1 MASRIGEVS
10 LDDLLNNKTD
20 LQQNTQAYYPE
31 PTQETSGIAPAIK
44 RSIGGGFS
52 SLGRFA
58 QEVGLPSQGL
68 TNYGEELQ
76 KEAGASPVTN
86 LADIAE
92 HPGAAISEGLGA
104 GIGSMVPTGIASVAG
119 NVVGG
124 IAGGAVGGPV
134 GVEVGRRIGGGLARA
149 AVNIPSYIGSNL
161 QRQDETGEHDTGKA
175 VLGALGQA
183 ATEELEAQAI
193 GGLLPAGL
201 SKKLGIDAVSKVM
214 GEGGFSG
221 GTVTRAVKGAL
232 TAGAANAA
240 EEYAQQQIERAQA
253 GLDVGSSEAIQEGA
267 FNAALGAI
275 AGGALGAGAGAIN
288 AKPTTNI
295 PGSSQEFSNKE
306 IEKNYKR
313 LDELL
318 AQRVEAEK
326 TGQDTA
332 GFDKNID
339 DILSHLD
346 SSFVNP
352 VLEDG
357 KKPSIKPMEKQE
369 AEAVLGFVNKIREAQ
384 KPSQEEIEVTD
395 LTPLQKMS
403 DEQMAI
409 ALDNAKRRLSEINAK
424 ARGEDATEVINPET
438 GKKVKLS
445 GKFANFLNPAEQE
458 ERSILK
464 NIISSGNREALIN
477 WHEKMYKPSQP
488 VMPTADGIEVTN
500 QLPTPTEEISIPDV
514 SAERYADQMSAP
526 TEEIDYSN
534 VPSPVVP
541 EEITGK
547 AVNPVRQSVIDKEGR
562 QAANPAPTEEIQALP
577 YEEREDVRAAETK
590 AYKAKAP
597 ATRVLNKLGIQ
608 DTHEVVETAPKQ
620 FQVVRKQ
627 VAPVEQ
633 AVVPEQVEEIAKEPE
648 VEGVRFFK
656 NQAGPST
663 KNAGPEETAGLFRNQ
678 AFDIAPEV
686 VYHASDADFSTLDP
700 NKSKDFG
707 IHFGSQDTVNNIAEK
722 SGKGNIYSAN
732 LDQSNFIELPD
743 LDSWNILDVTN
754 ALQSSEWFR
763 NLPRNKQTYLTQRFN
778 DLRTRYSSEARSY
791 GVNLVALS
799 SRYNKELTKLLSSP
813 AIGLDGIKY
822 KNFKEGNGEYSY
834 LVINPEVIQNFS
846 KNSPQFDTGISVS
859 EITDQDMVRE
869 IMQKAFSGQKQTVDL
884 SKFTGTQK
892 EGMISRTLQ
901 KIEAAINKVAD
912 SVKDAGIRIE
922 YAETTAQI
930 PDAKIREMAQK
941 EAANGMVVRGM
952 FDDRSNVIYVIGNG
966 SRSPQEAVGTL
977 YHELVGHYGMRK
989 ILGNKFEN
997 YMERLLKSPQLTQKI
1012 YSLGKRWK
1020 SYVTDNPA
1028 TKYDSFTWPGIKDE
1042 NGKPVV
1048 TSRTAAIKLADEY
1061 VAELARL
1068 FTDPNIV
1075 DRYNL
1080 RTKENKSFL
1089 DKIVSFIRHLL
1100 RSAGFGSIVDEGIS
1114 NQDIINEL
1122 AKSNDSIFKQDSM
1135 QVNSLQKMRENP
1147 YKIYPEDSAT
1157 ILDLKLESIREK
1169 QIHSKQFKEWFGDWE
1184 NDPSNASYVVD
1195 DDGKP
1200 LVVYHGTDT
1209 DNITVWRRFSHFGTI
1224 NAANDRLLLKGNL
1237 AYPSKHSKVLFSDEA
1252 EKIGISGGV
1261 KSGANTLPVY
1271 LNIRNPLSI
1280 KDNGLGG
1287 LLDYMLEAR
1296 AAGAIT
1302 ESEYINLRQYTDVQ
1316 DRASDFIELL
1326 SSKGYDGFSY
1336 RNMTEDRGSISW
1348 IVFSPNQV
1356 KSAISNSGEFSSSSD
1371 NFMFDVA
1378 PTEDSLFNLEEQGFG
1393 KTNFDEKT
1401 SSWNKFT
1408 AWLAHK
1414 PLAKNFVHL
1423 GTLQYQNQ
1431 LLRLYNKAR
1440 GKTTEIEK
1448 ITREIR
1454 EKFEPLNK
1462 VQKMK
1467 LYEMLTT
1474 ADYDQG
1480 KLVGILPNEVVS
1492 LAQQAKDKI
1501 TEYGDMLVKLGK
1513 LDPLTYE
1520 QNKDRYLRTRYAKYL
1535 GESKGVGKIG
1545 SYQNYLK
1552 KKKDL
1557 TESDKAGLLEIK
1569 DPQFLLTDTL
1579 GTIGRDTALLSLL
1592 HNINYLS
1599 SKEKLGWVIDNPTL
1613 FAADGTEMTLEEAK
1627 EHLKKQR
1634 SIIKDE
1640 GDLIGYDHPQVEILV
1655 READKLEQ
1663 KIRDSYQKLDEQ
1675 IAEFSQQQGM
1685 PSSMSPKEFADTY
1698 YTKLPTGKQYGKLSG
1713 MYVRKEIYDDLREG
1727 IDAFYN
1733 MNTQGKILKTME
1745 TGHRLWK
1752 TAKVSWNLPTW
1763 FQNAFGNFG
1772 LLDLASPTNMGSLAQ
1787 MTAQEIHG
1795 AASGKESK
1803 YWTLG
1808 QENGVFGTTL
1818 AAQELYTNEEDFKLK
1833 LKKLGELNSGSKFAE
1848 TWDQM
1853 KNMFLLF
1860 NEKTSNWYGLLEGT
1874 FKVVAIRDHIQR
1886 WEKETGQKFDKLT
1899 GNEREAVIGS
1909 AVRFANDAIFDYSA
1923 VPNWVKQIRRFPLGS
1938 PFLTFSYKALPAIMK
1953 AMRYNPK
1960 KFIKY
1965 AIMPSLMMQ
1974 MFLMAN
1980 PDMDEEDY
1988 EEILAKQP
1996 SYMKDKSSMFLLPW
2010 KNAEGK
2016 WEFWDAGYLLPWSPF
2031 INWGLYVQNHFDAMN
2046 YETTAQSTVDAG
2058 YELLANTFG
2067 VLGGPAPQLIS
2078 VWKTGVDPFT
2088 KEAIFEEGQPASEK
2102 WWKGMTYFSNMMM
2115 PSWLSGQGFAG
2126 KLQDALGTDIGP
2138 IKAEPL
2144 NRYGTAKGT
2153 VGEAV
2158 AGLAGLKVKSV
2169 NPQESHL
2176 SNLKMYE
2183 VEEMKIKKAKTS
2195 ELKNPNLDPRER
2207 LEVIKKYN
2215 ALLINQRRKRSEYL
2229 KSIRPQE

>member
-1 MASRIGEVS
+1 MATRIGQDITLEDF
-10 LDDLLNNKTD
+10 LGNPENLATGY
-20 LQQNTQAYYPE
+20 QQ

-76 KEAGASPVTN
+76 KEAGASPVQG
-86 LADIAE
+86 LSDIIE
-92 HPGAAISEGLGA
+92 HPGAFVSEGLGA
-104 GIGSMVPTGIASVAG
+104 GIGSMVPTGLASVAG

-124 IAGGAVGGPV
+124 IAGGYLGGPV
-134 GVEVGRRIGGGLARA
+134 GVEVGRRLGGTLARA

-161 QRQDETGEHDTGKA
+161 QRQDETGEHDLGKA

-183 ATEELEAQAI
+183 GTEELEAQVI

-221 GTVTRAVKGAL
+221 DIVTRAVKGAL
-232 TAGAANAA
+232 TASAANAA

-275 AGGALGAGAGAIN
+275 AGGALGTGAGAIN

-295 PGSSQEFSNKE
+295 PGSSQKFSNKE

-352 VLEDG
+352 TLEDG
-357 KKPSIKPMEKQE
+357 KKPSVKPMEKQE
-369 AEAVLGFVNKIREAQ
+369 AEAVVGFVNKIREAQ
-384 KPSQEEIEVTD
+384 KPSQEEIEITD

-403 DEQMAI
+403 ESQMAI

-438 GKKVKLS
+438 GKKVKLP
-445 GKFANFLNPAEQE
+445 GKFANYLNSAEQE

-464 NIISSGNREALIN
+464 NIISSGNREALVN
-477 WHEKMYKPSQP
+477 WHERMYKPRIAQQVS
-488 VMPTADGIEVTN
+488 TEGIQVSD
-500 QLPTPTEEISIPDV
+500 QLPAPIEEINIPDV
-514 SAERYADQMSAP
+514 SGQRYADQLSP
-526 TEEIDYSN
+526 VPEEIDYSTI
-534 VPSPVVP
+534 PEPVIP
-541 EEITGK
+541 EEITAK
-547 AVNPVRQSVIDKEGR
+547 AVNPVRQAIIDKEGR
-562 QAANPAPTEEIQALP
+562 QAAAPTPTEEIEALP
-577 YEEREDVRAAETK
+577 YEEREDVRAAQAKT
-590 AYKAKAP
+590 YKAKAP
-597 ATRVLNKLGIQ
+597 ATRTLNKLGIQ
-608 DTHEVVETAPKQ
+608 ETHEITEVAPKQ
-620 FQVVRKQ
+620 FQITRKQ
-627 VAPVEQ
+627 NAQ
-633 AVVPEQVEEIAKEPE
+633 AVRSDEGQIQEAGTVGQGSQDEGSQNLQQQESQQPSNTEGE
-648 VEGVRFFK
+648 VENRGIRFFK
-656 NQAGPST
+656 EQAGPSI
-663 KNAGPEETAGLFRNQ
+663 KNATPEETAGLFRNQ
-678 AFDIAPEV
+678 AFDMVPGME
-686 VYHASDADFSTLDP
+686 
-700 NKSKDFG
+700 
-707 IHFGSQDTVNNIAEK
+707 
-722 SGKGNIYSAN
+722 
-732 LDQSNFIELPD
+732 
-743 LDSWNILDVTN
+743 
-754 ALQSSEWFR
+754 
-763 NLPRNKQTYLTQRFN
+763 
-778 DLRTRYSSEARSY
+778 
-791 GVNLVALS
+791 
-799 SRYNKELTKLLSSP
+799 
-813 AIGLDGIKY
+813 
-822 KNFKEGNGEYSY
+822 
-834 LVINPEVIQNFS
+834 
-846 KNSPQFDTGISVS
+846 VS
-859 EITDQDMVRE
+859 EITDPEMVRE
-869 IMQKAFSGQKQTVDL
+869 IMQKAFSGQKQTIDL
-884 SKFTGTQK
+884 SKVSTPAQS
-892 EGMISRTLQ
+892 GMISRTLQ
-901 KIEAAINKVAD
+901 KIEAAVNKVAD
-912 SVKDAGIRIE
+912 AVRDAGIRIE

-930 PDAKIREMAQK
+930 PDARVREIAQK
-941 EAANGMVVRGM
+941 ESAAGMAIRGL
-952 FDDRSNVIYVIGNG
+952 FDDKANVIYIIGNG

-989 ILGNKFEN
+989 ILGQKFEN

-1012 YSLGKRWK
+1012 YNLGNRWK
-1020 SYVTDNPA
+1020 TYVINNPA
-1028 TKYDSFTWPGIKDE
+1028 TKHDSFTWPGIKDA

-1068 FTDPNIV
+1068 YSDPSAV
-1075 DRYNL
+1075 DRYGL
-1080 RTKENKSFL
+1080 RTKGNKSFL
-1089 DKIVSFIRHLL
+1089 DKVIGFIKHILK
-1100 RSAGFGSIVDEGIS
+1100 SIGFGSAIEGMTNEQIM
-1114 NQDIINEL
+1114 QDL
-1122 AKSNDSIFKQDSM
+1122 LKSYKSIF
-1135 QVNSLQKMRENP
+1135 
-1147 YKIYPEDSAT
+1147 T
-1157 ILDLKLESIREK
+1157 
-1169 QIHSKQFKEWFGDWE
+1169 
-1184 NDPSNASYVVD
+1184 
-1195 DDGKP
+1195 
-1200 LVVYHGTDT
+1200 
-1209 DNITVWRRFSHFGTI
+1209 
-1224 NAANDRLLLKGNL
+1224 
-1237 AYPSKHSKVLFSDEA
+1237 DEA
-1252 EKIGISGGV
+1252 NKYQ
-1261 KSGANTLPVY
+1261 A
-1271 LNIRNPLSI
+1271 
-1280 KDNGLGG
+1280 
-1287 LLDYMLEAR
+1287 
-1296 AAGAIT
+1296 
-1302 ESEYINLRQYTDVQ
+1302 
-1316 DRASDFIELL
+1316 
-1326 SSKGYDGFSY
+1326 
-1336 RNMTEDRGSISW
+1336 
-1348 IVFSPNQV
+1348 
-1356 KSAISNSGEFSSSSD
+1356 D
-1371 NFMFDVA
+1371 NFKSLMSNPAQQFSLNEPVLAFDVA
-1378 PTEDSLFNLEEQGFG
+1378 PIEDSLFNLEEQGFG

-1401 SSWNKFT
+1401 SSWNRFST
-1408 AWLAHK
+1408 WLAHK
-1414 PLAKNFVHL
+1414 PIAKNFVHL

-1448 ITREIR
+1448 ITRQIR

-1467 LYEMLTT
+1467 LYEMLTEQN
-1474 ADYDQG
+1474 YDRSR
-1480 KLVGILPNEVVS
+1480 LVGILPDDVVT

-1501 TEYGDMLVKLGK
+1501 SEYGDMLVKLGK
-1513 LDPLTYE
+1513 LDPITYE
-1520 QNKDRYLRTRYAKYL
+1520 QNKDKYLRTRYAKYL

-1557 TESDKAGLLEIK
+1557 SESDKTGLLEIK
-1569 DPQFLLTDTL
+1569 DPEFLLIDTL
-1579 GTIGRDTALLSLL
+1579 GTVGRDTALLGLL

-1599 SKEKLGWVIDNPTL
+1599 EKEKLGWVIDNPAL
-1613 FAADGTEMTLEEAK
+1613 FSADGTQMTLEEAK
-1627 EHLKKQR
+1627 EHLTHQR
-1634 SIIKDE
+1634 SVIKDM
-1640 GDLIGYDHPQVEILV
+1640 GGILGYDDIRVQELV
-1655 READKLEQ
+1655 KEADKLEG
-1663 KIRDSYQKLDEQ
+1663 KIADSYKKLDEQ

-1685 PSSMSPKEFADTY
+1685 PSSMSPREFKDTY

-1713 MYVRKEIYDDLREG
+1713 LYVRKEIYDDLREG

-1745 TGHRLWK
+1745 AGHRLWK

-1787 MTAQEIHG
+1787 MTIQEIRD
-1795 AASGKESK
+1795 ASKGKESK
-1803 YWTLG
+1803 FWTLG

-1818 AAQELYTNEEDFKLK
+1818 AAQELYTNEADFALK
-1833 LKKLGELNSGSKFAE
+1833 LKKLGDKNTGHKFAD

-1853 KNMFLLF
+1853 KDLFLMF
-1860 NEKTSNWYGLLEGT
+1860 NEKTSNWYGLLEGA

-1886 WEKETGQKFDKLT
+1886 WEKETGRKFDNLT
-1899 GNEREAVIGS
+1899 GNEREAVVGS

-1938 PFLTFSYKALPAIMK
+1938 PFLTFSYKALPAIIK
-1953 AMRYNPK
+1953 ALRYNPK

-1965 AIMPSLMMQ
+1965 AVMPTLMMQ

-1980 PDMDEEDY
+1980 PDLDEEDY

-1996 SYMKDKSSMFLLPW
+1996 QYMKDKSSMYLLPW
-2010 KNAEGK
+2010 KSADGK
-2016 WEFWDAGYLLPWSPF
+2016 WEFWDAGYLLPWAPF
-2031 INWGLYVQNHFDAMN
+2031 INWGLYVKNHFNAMN
-2046 YETTAQSTVDAG
+2046 YETTAESTVDAG

-2067 VLGGPAPQLIS
+2067 FLGGPAPQLIS

-2126 KLQDALGTDIGP
+2126 KLQDALGVDVGP
-2138 IKAEPL
+2138 FSAETL
-2144 NRYGTAKGT
+2144 NRYGTPKVT
-2153 VGEAV
+2153 VGEAF
-2158 AGLAGLKVKSV
+2158 AGLAGMKVKGV

-2176 SNLKMYE
+2176 SNLKMFE
-2183 VEEMKIKKAKTS
+2183 VEEQKIKKAKTS
-2195 ELKNPNLDPRER
+2195 ELKNPNLKPSER

-2229 KSIRPQE
+2229 RSIKPQE